1 MSLARQHFQ
10 RKTAAAVAAESEPGQ
25 PINANAYELQLIRLA
40 DAKRA
45 LKQVQSI
52 ERKAEV
58 KRRVLP
64 EFAPWIQGALEAGRG
79 GQDDVLMTCMVWSID
94 IGDYPAALE
103 IAAYAL
109 QHKLTLPDQYKRD
122 VATLVAEEI
131 AERSMTPQALG
142 NGPDIASLDRAL
154 LLTSESDMPDE
165 VRAKLHKALGQA
177 HQALSGIGGDGTP
190 DKDAAQNA
198 LAHFKRALELH
209 DRVGVKKEIER
220 LERALKPAAET

>member
-1 MSLARQHFQ
+1 MSLARKHFQ
-10 RKTAAAVAAESEPGQ
+10 RVMAATTAASAEPGQ
-25 PINANAYELQLIRLA
+25 PIKANAYELQLIALA

-45 LKQVQSI
+45 LKQVQSV

-64 EFAPWIQGALEAGRG
+64 QFLPWVRGVLEAGRG
-79 GQDDVLMTCMVWSID
+79 GQDDVLMTVMVWAID
-94 IGDYPAALE
+94 VGNFELALE

-131 AERSMTPQALG
+131 AEQS
-142 NGPDIASLDRAL
+142 IAAIAAGKPLNVDSLATAES
-154 LLTSESDMPDE
+154 LTAPHDMPDE
-165 VRAKLHKALGQA
+165 VRAKLYKALGQA
-177 HQALSGIGGDGTP
+177 HQALAGLEGEPNKTE
-190 DKDAAQNA
+190 AEMA
-198 LAHFKRALELH
+198 LTHFKRALELH

-220 LERALKPAAET
+220 LERVLKP